1 MFQSNGVPGYCNL
14 VMKKT
19 KESHNG
25 LRRGGLRI
33 EELNLVH
40 LQREAGCAETL
51 EQRRFFVL
59 PSMKDPFCRVVRS
72 RHDPPVVMMIMPA
85 SSVSAV
91 IFVGTK
97 DQIISFL
104 FSAGAGPINCTLVRI
119 NCLGA

>member
-19 KESHNG
+19 KDSHNG

-51 EQRRFFVL
+51 ERRCFFVL
-59 PSMKDPFCRVVRS
+59 PSMKDPFCRAVRS
-72 RHDPPVVMMIMPA
+72 RHNPAVVMMPA

-104 FSAGAGPINCTLVRI
+104 FSGGACPKNCTLVRI